1 MWRFILCPCTG
12 TVNTVDVPLS
22 STAAEMMNA
31 FENVGFK
38 WASYVDGTTEMLYTL
53 ERVKG

>member
-1 MWRFILCPCTG
+1 MWKFILCPCTG
-12 TVNTVDVPLS
+12 TVNEIDVPLS